1 MMRTLPLITAVLGA
15 SILMTSLTRAAT
27 PTSRGVRVNNLKV
40 LSDKVDDVTTAE
52 NIVKSF
58 AKPGMSDA
66 ERAKALWTASV
77 RYRHQTEPPNE
88 QLAADWEA
96 HDPVKIFNVYGYCMC
111 CCSSALIQSLNR
123 LDGRETRGRILTG
136 HSVPEVQYGGAWHMF
151 DASLLTLFPKPGSGD
166 LASVDEISAAVRGW
180 LDKHPE
186 YRGNDRKLRDLM
198 ASEEKMGWKRIGPE
212 LLANCPYY
220 VQGWFPAKTHG
231 WYSTMQ
237 EYDRQS
243 EFYEYSYQLGHR
255 ALFALRP
262 GESLVREAGNH
273 GLHVNQDQDPRWRVP
288 QQRPAPLGDLVYL
301 KDFYPGYNGGVV
313 ANGFHRYAPDLA
325 TGGLAA
331 GADMYENLAEGG
343 TPALHPR
350 TAGKPGVA
358 VVEISSPY
366 VYLGG
371 RLKLRAL
378 RRSPADQV
386 AISLSTN
393 NGRTFTPLWSAEP
406 TGSQEVTVE
415 LGSRVLRRYAY
426 WLKIEIT
433 AATPGSAGLESFA
446 VENDIQHAPRTL
458 PWLGKGSNT
467 ITVAADGDP
476 ALASRSFTGRIT
488 PEVGYAANETVRSL
502 GVTFENLDV
511 QENGAWWKSG
521 VGSMTVPLETPGP
534 MTALRFG
541 AQVRVRGEQ
550 DVVRMLLSFDAGK
563 SWKEAGKIS
572 GPTPGTTRYFRYDA
586 VPAGTKQA
594 LLRYEL
600 TGNNT
605 IGVMSFRADADY
617 RDPLAAASFHP
628 FAVVHRWKEN
638 GIEKSKRVTVN
649 KLPFTYQIDVG
660 VEPEMVA
667 VSYEMAAR

>member
-1 MMRTLPLITAVLGA
+1 MRIVPLVTTILGA
-15 SILMTSLTRAAT
+15 SILLTAFTHAAA
-27 PTSRGVRVNNLKV
+27 PASRGARINNLKV
-40 LSDKVDDVTTAE
+40 LSDKIDDVTTAE

-77 RYRHQTEPPNE
+77 KYRHQTVPPNE

-96 HDPVKIFNVYGYCMC
+96 HDPVKLFNVYGYCMC
-111 CCSSALIQSLNR
+111 CCASSLIESLNR
-123 LDGRETRGRILTG
+123 LDGREARGRILTG
-136 HSVPEVQYGGAWHMF
+136 HSVPEVRYGGAWHMF

-180 LDKHPE
+180 LDQHPE
-186 YRGNDRKLRDLM
+186 YRGNDRKLREMM
-198 ASEEKMGWKRIGPE
+198 ASEEKMGWKLHGPE

-220 VQGWFPAKTHG
+220 RQGWFPAKTHG

-243 EFYEYSYQLGHR
+243 EFYEYGYQLGHR

-273 GLHVNQDQDPRWRVP
+273 GLHVNQDRDPGWNVLH
-288 QQRPAPLGDLVYL
+288 QRQAPLGDLAYL
-301 KDFYPGYNGGVV
+301 SQFYPGYNGGVV
-313 ANGFHRYAPDLA
+313 ANGFHRYAPDLTA
-325 TGGLAA
+325 GGLAA
-331 GADMYENLAEGG
+331 GADLYENLAEGG

-350 TAGKPGVA
+350 VAGTPGVA
-358 VVEISSPY
+358 VVELSSPY

-378 RRSPADQV
+378 RRSAADRV
-386 AISLSTN
+386 AVSLSTN
-393 NGRTFTPLWSAEP
+393 NGRTFTPLWSAET
-406 TGSQEVTVE
+406 TGAQEATVE
-415 LGSRVLRRYAY
+415 LGSRILRRYAY
-426 WLKIEIT
+426 WLKIEI
-433 AATPGSAGLESFA
+433 AAETPGSAGLESFA

-458 PWLGKGSNT
+458 PWLGKGANT
-467 ITVAADGDP
+467 ITVAADGDT
-476 ALASRSFTGRIT
+476 ALASRAFTGRIT
-488 PEVGYAANETVRSL
+488 PEAGFIANETALSL

-511 QENGAWWKSG
+511 QGNGAWWKSG
-521 VGSMTVPLETPGP
+521 VGSMTVPIETPGAI
-534 MTALRFG
+534 TTLRFG
-541 AQVRVRGEQ
+541 AQVRARGER
-550 DVVRMLLSFDAGK
+550 DAVRMLLSFDGGK
-563 SWKEAGKIS
+563 NWQEAGKIS
-572 GPTPGTTRYFRYDA
+572 GPTAGTTRYFRFDA
-586 VPAGTKQA
+586 VPADTKQA

-600 TGNNT
+600 TGDNT

-628 FAVVHRWKEN
+628 FDVVHRWKEN
-638 GIEKSKRVTVN
+638 GIEKSKRVTVS
-649 KLPFTYQIDVG
+649 KLPFTYQIDAAA
-660 VEPEMVA
+660 EPEMVA